1 MNKLFLISQ
10 NKNTGYD
17 TYNAAVVC
25 APDEE
30 TARHINPA
38 VGMTRSEWDRY
49 DNGKYAYKSYDEFVK
64 SIWNDAHAGWVKY
77 PNDVDVEYLGV
88 ASDSIEVG
96 LVLASFNAG

>member
-10 NKNTGYD
+10 TKNTRYD

-25 APDEE
+25 APDED

-38 VGMTRSEWDRY
+38 VVITRDAWDRG
-49 DNGKYAYKSYDEFVK
+49 DDGRYAYKSYDDFVEH
-64 SIWNDAHAGWVKY
+64 IWKDEHAGWVTN
-77 PNDVDVEYLGV
+77 PDDVEVEYLGV
-88 ASDSIEVG
+88 ASDTIEVG